1 MKAFF
6 PSDFAVLIGIDWAD
20 KKHDICEYSQST
32 KRYSFSII
40 SSKPEAIH
48 DWANDLKKC
57 YPNQRIAVSCELKKG
72 PLIYALSK
80 YDHLVLFPINPS
92 SVAKYRKAFATSGAK
107 DDPTDALIQ
116 SEILL
121 YHMDK
126 LTPLEPESPEVR
138 ILAQLVENRRK
149 LVQDRVRLTNR
160 ITATLKNYYPQVIE
174 WFKEKDT
181 SAFCDFVIKWPTL
194 ATVQCARPSTLTR
207 FFHAHHVRRNA
218 LIEKRIESIKSAHPL
233 TEDEGVIMPNQLLV
247 KTLICQLEVLMES
260 IKEHDREIK
269 QRYAACA
276 DTDIFSSF
284 PGAGP
289 VFAPRLLVAFGED
302 RSRYKSAD
310 EIQRYAGIA
319 PVLER
324 SGKQSWTH
332 WRYSCPKFLRQSF
345 VEWAGETVRYS
356 FWAKAYYEQQKQK
369 GKPHQTIIRCLAFKW
384 IRIIFKCWKSRIKYD
399 ESTYLK
405 ALKKRGSPLL
415 EYAVSG

>member
-1 MKAFF
+1 MKVFS
-6 PSDFAVLIGIDWAD
+6 PKHFAALIGIDWAD
-20 KKHDICEYSQST
+20 KKHDICEYSNTS

-48 DWANDLKKC
+48 DWANDLKRR

-80 YDHLVLFPINPS
+80 YDHLVLFPINPTT
-92 SVAKYRKAFATSGAK
+92 VAKYRKAFATSGAK
-107 DDPTDALIQ
+107 DDPTDAHIQ
-116 SEILL
+116 SELL
-121 YHMDK
+121 VRHMDK
-126 LTPLEPESPEVR
+126 FTPLVPESHEIR
-138 ILAQLVENRRK
+138 ILAQLVESRRK
-149 LVQDRVRLTNR
+149 LVQDRVRLTNK
-160 ITATLKNYYPQVIE
+160 ITATLKNYYPQTLE
-174 WFKEKDT
+174 WFKEKNT
-181 SAFCDFVIKWPTL
+181 SAFCDFIKKWPTL
-194 ATVQCARPSTLTR
+194 ESVQRANPSTLTR
-207 FFHAHHVRRNA
+207 FFHAHHVRRND
-218 LIEKRIESIKSAHPL
+218 LIEKRIEAIKSAHPL
-233 TEDEGVIMPNQLLV
+233 TEDVGIIMPNQLLV
-247 KTLICQLEVLMES
+247 KTLISQLEVLMEA
-260 IKEHDREIK
+260 IKEYDKEIK
-269 QRYAACA
+269 QRYADST
-276 DTDIFSSF
+276 DTEIFSSF

-310 EIQRYAGIA
+310 EMQRYAGIA

-324 SGKQSWTH
+324 SGKKSWTH
-332 WRYSCPKFLRQSF
+332 WRYSCPTFLRQSF

-384 IRIIFKCWKSRIKYD
+384 IRIIFKCWKMRTKYD

-415 EYAVSG
+415 EYAITG